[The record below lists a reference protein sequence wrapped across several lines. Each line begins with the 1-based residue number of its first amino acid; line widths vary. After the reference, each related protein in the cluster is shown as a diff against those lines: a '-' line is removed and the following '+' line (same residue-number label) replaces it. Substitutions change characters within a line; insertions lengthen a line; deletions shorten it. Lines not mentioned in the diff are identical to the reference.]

1 MTTRETFEASL
12 QKDVKMRKTL
22 EILCAAIFKKNHD
35 LYLQHEEMLD
45 SERAKRSELQE
56 DFQTRMQE
64 VTNEINELK
73 ETRQKEVE
81 RNQEVRQKI

>member
-1 MTTRETFEASL
+1 
-12 QKDVKMRKTL
+12 MRKTL
-22 EILCAAIFKKNHD
+22 ETLCAAIFKKNHD
-35 LYLQHEEMLD
+35 LYLKHEEMLD
-45 SERAKRSELQE
+45 EERAKRSELQE

-64 VTNEINELK
+64 VTNEINDLK